1 MSQTTSVG
9 VTCRAASTLDAPYQG
24 RGVSSVDFR
33 QRWTDGT
40 GNNEADLHGQVEQ
53 AVAGSGNVDLDL
65 RAIEGP
71 DGDALNGVELAGLII
86 EVPADASGNISVKVA
101 SANGVDFL
109 DGTTDSVVLR
119 PGGVMVLLYPRD
131 GGPTLGASD
140 RLINLANAGGSSTTV
155 TVTTIQR
162 SA

>member
-1 MSQTTSVG
+1 MSQTTSIG
-9 VTCRAASTLDAPYQG
+9 IALRASSTLDAPYLG
-24 RGVSSVDFR
+24 RGVSEVDYR
-33 QRWTDGT
+33 ARWVNGT
-40 GNNEADLHGQVEQ
+40 ANDQADLHGQVDT

-86 EVPADASGNISVKVA
+86 EVPSGASGNISVKVA
-101 SANGVDFL
+101 AANGVDFL

-119 PGGVMVLLYPRD
+119 PGSVMVLLYPRD

-140 RLINLANAGGSSTTV
+140 RLINLANAGGTSTTV

>member
-1 MSQTTSVG
+1 
-9 VTCRAASTLDAPYQG
+9 
-24 RGVSSVDFR
+24 
-33 QRWTDGT
+33 
-40 GNNEADLHGQVEQ
+40 
-53 AVAGSGNVDLDL
+53 VAGSGNVDLDL

-86 EVPADASGNISVKVA
+86 EVPAAASGNISVKVA

-119 PGGVMVLLYPRD
+119 PGGVMCLLYPRD